1 MLTRP
6 TPLIDHARMRFI
18 PGALLLAALLVL
30 PSRAHG
36 PDAAV
41 LGKQRAAAGP
51 GPEWEIRESGH
62 PALGNIRYAYIKRP
76 VETPVGN
83 STVYSRAYL
92 SCQRSTNRLALE
104 LSNAIAP
111 ADPAGLQPA
120 TDPRLYCHRPTGP
133 GSAPVAKEELLA
145 VWEVNEKLGDA
156 LTRGLRAFPLREC
169 AAIAVVQEVVLPPGW
184 AAKTA
189 RVEFEVLPYSRML
202 DAIFVT
208 CGERSAYAP
217 ETAAPTVTAAVAPA
231 APAPPPPRAATP
243 PPVAARPATPQPEPD
258 SQWQQA
264 RTGPTGMTN
273 LRAGP
278 TLQSAIVV
286 QLFPGAVVQVQRA
299 ATDWWRV
306 KARTPKGQVVNGFVR
321 EDRLVLKR

>member
-1 MLTRP
+1 
-6 TPLIDHARMRFI
+6 MRSI
-18 PGALLLAALLVL
+18 PGALLLAALSILA
-30 PSRAHG
+30 SHAHG
-36 PDAAV
+36 QDAAAT
-41 LGKQRAAAGP
+41 LGKQRAAGS

-76 VETPVGN
+76 VETRVGN

-120 TDPRLYCHRPTGP
+120 TDPRLFCHRPTGP
-133 GSAPVAKEELLA
+133 GNAPVAKEELLA

-156 LTRGLRAFPLREC
+156 LTRGLRSFPLREC
-169 AAIAVVQEVVLPPGW
+169 AAIGVVQEVVLPSGW

-189 RVEFEVLPYSRML
+189 RIEFELLPYSRML

-208 CGERSAYAP
+208 CGEQSAYGP
-217 ETAAPTVTAAVAPA
+217 EPAAPTATAAA
-231 APAPPPPRAATP
+231 ASATPAPTPPRAATP
-243 PPVAARPATPQPEPD
+243 PPVAAISPAASQPEAD

-264 RTGPTGMTN
+264 RVVPTGMTN

-286 QLFPGAVVQVQRA
+286 QLFPGAVVQVQRT

-306 KARTPKGQVVNGFVR
+306 RARTPKGQVVNGYVR
-321 EDRLVLKR
+321 EDRLVLKK